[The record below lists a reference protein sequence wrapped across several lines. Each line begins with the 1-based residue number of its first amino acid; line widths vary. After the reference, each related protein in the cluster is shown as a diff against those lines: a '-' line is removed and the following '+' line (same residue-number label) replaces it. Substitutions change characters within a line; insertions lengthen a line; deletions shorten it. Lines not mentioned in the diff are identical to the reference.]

1 MRKSGKVTGGRPG
14 FSWIGEEERE
24 KMSDS
29 GLPANIGT
37 YLGRRFVE
45 FGVEDFFCVPGGEM
59 QNTSESAPTPKAR
72 PDET

>member
-1 MRKSGKVTGGRPG
+1 
-14 FSWIGEEERE
+14 
-24 KMSDS
+24 MSDS

-59 QNTSESAPTPKAR
+59 RNTSESAPQPPKAQ